1 MIKKMKPLKVLRKKE
16 LLIATV
22 AVIFSLGFYSTF
34 GDIYFEIG
42 KNIDIFSRVY
52 KEITLNYVDEIN
64 PEEFIRAGIRG
75 MLKELDP
82 YTVFIDEKRQE
93 DIDLITKGKYGGIG
107 ITVGIRGDK
116 VLILEVMEG
125 YSAMKQGILPGD
137 ALYEVSG
144 EKVSPTNYDDVS
156 KLVKGAPGTFVE
168 LKVLRGEPADT
179 VSFKLLR
186 EEIVIKNVS
195 YAGFVPE
202 ASNNVYIKLSGFTRT
217 AGEEMRTELNRL
229 SAEKPI
235 GSVVLDLRG
244 NPGGLLD
251 MAIDISNKFLP
262 KGELIVS
269 TKGRDT
275 TSIRKFFAG
284 QEPMLKDVPMVVL
297 VDTGS
302 ASASEIV
309 AGALQDNDRAV
320 IVGERSFGKGLVQTV
335 TSLSYSTSLKITTSR
350 YYTPSGRSIQKIDY
364 ANHNKV
370 IGKHDS
376 VLTSVYNTKNGR
388 LVYSGGG
395 VTPDSMVNDREKPGI
410 IKDLLARGL
419 IFEFVNLFYEKN
431 KNTPFN
437 NIEKGRLFAE
447 FKDFIAKK
455 KYSYSNPASK
465 QLKELSESFGRDKN
479 YVHLQTR
486 INSLTEE
493 LESLSKSLLDSYR
506 DETVNELMTE
516 LSARYYNNS
525 YRIRYMLEGDVRF
538 KTALEI
544 INDQKLYRKIL
555 AIK

>member
-1 MIKKMKPLKVLRKKE
+1 MFKKLSRFKILKKKE
-16 LLIATV
+16 LLIIAAAV
-22 AVIFSLGFYSTF
+22 AMSLGFYSAF

-82 YTVFIDEKRQE
+82 YTVFIDEKRQD
-93 DIDLITKGKYGGIG
+93 DIELITKGKYGGIG
-107 ITVGIRGDK
+107 ITVGIRGEK

-137 ALYEVSG
+137 ALFEVSG
-144 EKVSPTNYDDVS
+144 TRVSPANYDDVS
-156 KLVKGAPGTFVE
+156 KLVKGAPGTFVD

-186 EEIVIKNVS
+186 EEIIIRNVS
-195 YAGFVPE
+195 FAGFVPE
-202 ASNNVYIKLSGFTRT
+202 NSNNIYIKLSGFTRT
-217 AGEEMRTELNRL
+217 AGEELRNEINRL
-229 SAEKPI
+229 SGIKPI

-275 TSIRKFFAG
+275 VSIRKFFAE
-284 QEPMLKDVPMVVL
+284 QEPLLRDVPMVVL
-297 VDTGS
+297 IDTGS

-320 IVGERSFGKGLVQTV
+320 IAGERSFGKGLVQTV
-335 TSLSYSTSLKITTSR
+335 TSLSYNTSLKITTSR
-350 YYTPSGRSIQKIDY
+350 YYTPSGRSIQKVDY
-364 ANHNKV
+364 ATSNKV

-376 VLTSVYNTKNGR
+376 VLTAGFKTVNGR

-395 VTPDSMVNDREKPGI
+395 ITPDTVVRDPEKPEI
-410 IKDLLARGL
+410 VKDLLARGL
-419 IFEFVNLFYEKN
+419 IFEFVNLFYDKN
-431 KNTPFN
+431 KALAFAKIDGT
-437 NIEKGRLFAE
+437 KLFAE
-447 FKDFIAKK
+447 FKDFLSKK
-455 KYSYSNPASK
+455 KYSYSHPGAK
-465 QLKELSESFGRDKN
+465 QLKEVAESFGRDKN
-479 YVHLQTR
+479 YVHLQTG

-493 LESLSKSLLDSYR
+493 LETLSKSLPDSHR
-506 DETVNELMTE
+506 EETVAELLAE
-516 LSARYYNNS
+516 LSARYHNNS
-525 YRIRYMLEGDVRF
+525 YRIRYKLDSDIQF

-555 AIK
+555 AIR

>member
-1 MIKKMKPLKVLRKKE
+1 MFTKLKKYKLLRKKE
-16 LLIATV
+16 LFIVTISV
-22 AVIFSLGFYSTF
+22 AMSLGFYSAF

-82 YTVFIDEKRQE
+82 YTVFIDEKRQD

-107 ITVGIRGDK
+107 ITVGIRGEN

-137 ALYEVSG
+137 ALFEVSG
-144 EKVSPTNYDDVS
+144 KRVAPSNYDDIS
-156 KLVKGAPGTFVE
+156 KLVKGPPGTFVD

-179 VSFKLLR
+179 VSFTLLR
-186 EEIVIKNVS
+186 EEIIIRNVT

-202 ASNNVYIKLSGFTRT
+202 NSNNIYIKLSGFTRT
-217 AGEEMRTELNRL
+217 AGEELRTEINKL
-229 SAEKPI
+229 SAMKPV

-251 MAIDISNKFLP
+251 MAIDVSNKFLP

-275 TSIRKFFAG
+275 ASIRKFFAE
-284 QEPMLKDVPMVVL
+284 QEPLLRDIPMVVL
-297 VDTGS
+297 IDTGS

-320 IVGERSFGKGLVQTV
+320 IAGERSFGKGLVQTV
-335 TSLSYSTSLKITTSR
+335 TSLSYNTSLKITTSR
-350 YYTPSGRSIQKIDY
+350 YYTPSGRSIQKVDY
-364 ANHNKV
+364 ATSNKV

-376 VLTSVYNTKNGR
+376 VLTAGFSTKNGR

-395 VTPDSMVNDREKPGI
+395 VAPDTIIADTEKPGI

-419 IFEFVNLFYEKN
+419 IFEFVNLYHEKN
-431 KNTPFN
+431 KGIDF
-437 NIEKGRLFAE
+437 EKIDRSALFTGFKE
-447 FKDFIAKK
+447 FLSKK
-455 KYSYSNPASK
+455 KYSFTHPGAK
-465 QLKELSESFGRDKN
+465 QLKEAAESFGRDKN

-493 LESLSKSLLDSYR
+493 LETLSRSLLDSHR
-506 DETVNELMTE
+506 EETVAELLAE
-516 LSARYYNNS
+516 LSARYHNNN
-525 YRIRYMLEGDVRF
+525 YRIRYKLNSDIQF

-555 AIK
+555 AIR